1 MEYLSQSNW
10 LAAPSSKVTFNNKD
24 SNLLV
29 HAFHEQA
36 KYRKHT
42 LRKII
47 ELPKHNS
54 LALVTH
60 NHSLSFL
67 SYDRGKHTSEDK

>member
-10 LAAPSSKVTFNNKD
+10 LARPSSKVSFNNKD